1 MNIFGKMFIIS
12 GLVFIFLGILFS
24 GKLAHLG
31 RLPGDILIEKGNFKF
46 YFPITSSLLISLIIS
61 LIFIILKNII
71 K

>member
-24 GKLAHLG
+24 GKLAPLG

>member
-1 MNIFGKMFIIS
+1 MNIFGKMFIIL

-24 GKLAHLG
+24 GKLASLG
-31 RLPGDILIEKGNFKF
+31 RLPGDILIEKENFKF

>member
-1 MNIFGKMFIIS
+1 MNIFGKMFIIL

-24 GKLAHLG
+24 GKLAPLG
-31 RLPGDILIEKGNFKF
+31 RLPGDILIEKENFKF